1 LVRVQNNHYTFY
13 NMRKQVLLY
22 SLLFI
27 LVSTLQAQTDIDALR
42 YATPN
47 VQGTA
52 RNASVGNTMG
62 TIGAEISALST
73 NPAGIGKFSSTE
85 FSITPAISINNTSAD
100 YLNQSQKTSKV
111 NFQLNNLGV
120 VISSRYANTSA
131 AKKWNGLKF
140 GFAINRLANFNEK
153 YYFGGLNSQNS
164 LLTSYGDLLKDRSI
178 IQSEEDAKTKYPF
191 GASIAYQLGLITSDS
206 VGNIYVATDSA
217 TMQQD
222 FTISRTGGINELA
235 IGVASVYNDK
245 IMLGA
250 SIGIPFLN
258 YTERILLQETD
269 ALHTIDDLNNFSNL
283 NYLKTRGVGFNV
295 KVGIIGMPIQN
306 LRLSLSL
313 QTPGILFMRDAYL
326 TSMEVDYA
334 SLSEILTGDSPDGN
348 SRYKYVQP
356 WKLNAGVGYIHKFG
370 FLAVEYELSDA
381 GNSKFKFNLDDIST
395 KMYENSVNTSIK
407 GKYGLFHTIKSGVEF
422 KYKSVRFRGGV
433 QYRTSP
439 FKSAAAPT
447 NITTSSLTY
456 SAGIGY
462 RGTRFFIDFAYLQT
476 HNKEIFVPYTTNA
489 GNVPSAVLSVKKP
502 AILLTVGYKL

>member
-1 LVRVQNNHYTFY
+1 
-13 NMRKQVLLY
+13 MRKQVLLY

-178 IQSEEDAKTKYPF
+178 I
-191 GASIAYQLGLITSDS
+191 
-206 VGNIYVATDSA
+206 
-217 TMQQD
+217 
-222 FTISRTGGINELA
+222 
-235 IGVASVYNDK
+235 
-245 IMLGA
+245 
-250 SIGIPFLN
+250 
-258 YTERILLQETD
+258 
-269 ALHTIDDLNNFSNL
+269 
-283 NYLKTRGVGFNV
+283 
-295 KVGIIGMPIQN
+295 
-306 LRLSLSL
+306 
-313 QTPGILFMRDAYL
+313 
-326 TSMEVDYA
+326 
-334 SLSEILTGDSPDGN
+334 
-348 SRYKYVQP
+348 
-356 WKLNAGVGYIHKFG
+356 
-370 FLAVEYELSDA
+370 
-381 GNSKFKFNLDDIST
+381 
-395 KMYENSVNTSIK
+395 
-407 GKYGLFHTIKSGVEF
+407 
-422 KYKSVRFRGGV
+422 
-433 QYRTSP
+433 
-439 FKSAAAPT
+439 
-447 NITTSSLTY
+447 
-456 SAGIGY
+456 
-462 RGTRFFIDFAYLQT
+462 
-476 HNKEIFVPYTTNA
+476 
-489 GNVPSAVLSVKKP
+489 
-502 AILLTVGYKL
+502 